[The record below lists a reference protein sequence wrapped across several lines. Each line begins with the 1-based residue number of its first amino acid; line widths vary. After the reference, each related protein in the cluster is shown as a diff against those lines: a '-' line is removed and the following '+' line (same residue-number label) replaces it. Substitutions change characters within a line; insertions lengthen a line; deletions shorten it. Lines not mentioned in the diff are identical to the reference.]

1 MSNTVASNSEL
12 IEKYDRPGPRYTS
25 YPPATQFSGQIT
37 APHYRNWS
45 RDSNEEPIPRPL
57 SLYVHIPFC
66 DTICYHST
74 CNKVTSQNRQHA
86 VEYIEDL
93 YLEIGLQGKLFD
105 RDRIVQ
111 QLHWGGGTTAF
122 LEDYQIER
130 LIGCIDQHFQ
140 LRNDDKGE
148 YSIEIDPRTTSSTTI
163 RLLRDLGF
171 NQISLGVHDFD
182 PNVQKAINRIQSIE
196 DTHSVFKEAR
206 KSDFK
211 SINLELIYG
220 LPLQTVKSF
229 TSTLETLIEFNPD
242 RITLYNYANLPSH
255 LSPQRQVNTNDF
267 PSAVEKLEILQ
278 LSIDRL
284 SKAGYVYL
292 GMDQFVKPF
301 DDLSIAQRR
310 GSLHRNFQEYSAHPE
325 CDSIALG
332 ISAISNIGNHY
343 SQNTT
348 DLKHYHNELT
358 QNRLPIY
365 RGYNSDQDDVM
376 RHEIIQQ
383 LTCYHSLDI
392 PAFESRWEINFMTYF
407 GNEQK
412 KLKVMEI
419 DKLLEL
425 DEKSITVLE
434 VGRPLVRN
442 ICMVFDRYNNGQSGD
457 SENEFS
463 GLV

>member
-1 MSNTVASNSEL
+1 MSNTVVSNSEL
-12 IEKYDRPGPRYTS
+12 IEKYDRTGPRYTS

-37 APHYRNWS
+37 ASDYQNWS

-57 SLYVHIPFC
+57 SLYVHIPSF
-66 DTICYHST
+66 DTICY
-74 CNKVTSQNRQHA
+74 CGDCKKVIAQNRQLA

-111 QLHWGGGTTAF
+111 QLHWSGGTTAF
-122 LEDYQIER
+122 LEDHQIER
-130 LIGCIDQHFQ
+130 LAGCIDQHFQ

-148 YSIEIDPRTTSSTTI
+148 YSIEIDPRTSSSTTI
-163 RLLRDLGF
+163 RLLRDMGF
-171 NQISLGVHDFD
+171 NRISLGVHDFD

-196 DTHSVFKEAR
+196 DAHAVFKAAR

-211 SINLELIYG
+211 SINIDLIYG
-220 LPLQTVKSF
+220 LPLQTAESF
-229 TSTLETLIEFNPD
+229 ARTLETLIEFNPD
-242 RITLYNYANLPSH
+242 RITLYNYTDLPAR
-255 LSPQRQVNTNDF
+255 LSPQLQVNTDDL
-267 PSAVEKLEILQ
+267 PSAIEKLEILQ
-278 LSIDRL
+278 HSIDRL

-292 GMDQFVKPF
+292 GMDQFVRPL

-310 GSLHRNFQEYSAHPE
+310 GSLHRNSQGYSAHPE

-332 ISAISNIGNHY
+332 ISAISNIGSHY

-365 RGYNSDQDDVM
+365 RGYKSDQDDVM

-383 LTCYHSLDI
+383 LTCYHYLDI
-392 PAFESRWEINFMTYF
+392 PAFESRWEINFVTYF

-412 KLKVMEI
+412 KLKVMEK

-425 DEKSITVLE
+425 SEKSITVRE
-434 VGRPLVRN
+434 VGRLLVRN
-442 ICMVFDRYNNGQSGD
+442 ICMVFDRYNNSL
-457 SENEFS
+457 N
-463 GLV
+463 LI

>member
-1 MSNTVASNSEL
+1 MGNKAVFDSEL
-12 IEKYDRPGPRYTS
+12 IEKYDSLGRRYTS
-25 YPPATQFSGQIT
+25 YPPATQFSDQII
-37 APHYRNWS
+37 ASDYQNWS

-57 SLYVHIPFC
+57 SLSVHIPFC
-66 DTICYHST
+66 DTVCQCGTYK
-74 CNKVTSQNRQHA
+74 KVIGQNRECLI
-86 VEYIEDL
+86 EYIDDL

-111 QLHWGGGTTAF
+111 QLHWSGGTIAF
-122 LEDYQIER
+122 LEDHQIER
-130 LIGCIDQHFQ
+130 LAGCIDQHFQ
-140 LRNDDKGE
+140 LRSDDKGE
-148 YSIEIDPRTTSSTTI
+148 YSIEIDTHTSSSTTI

-171 NQISLGVHDFD
+171 NRISLGVYDFD

-196 DTHSVFKEAR
+196 DTHSIIKAAR

-211 SINLELIYG
+211 TINLELIYG
-220 LPLQTVKSF
+220 LPLQTIKSF

-242 RITLYNYANLPSH
+242 RITLYNYAYLPSR
-255 LSPQRQVNTNDF
+255 LSPQRQANTDDL
-267 PSAVEKLEILQ
+267 PSAKEKLEILQ

-284 SKAGYVYL
+284 SKTGYVYL
-292 GMDQFVKPF
+292 GMDQFVRPF

-310 GSLHRNFQEYSAHPE
+310 GSLHRSFQGYSAHPD

-365 RGYNSDQDDVM
+365 RGYKTDQDDVM
-376 RHEIIQQ
+376 RQEIIQQ
-383 LTCYHSLDI
+383 LTCYYYLDI
-392 PAFESRWEINFMTYF
+392 PAFESHWEVNFMTYF
-407 GNEQK
+407 SNEQK
-412 KLKVMEI
+412 QLKVMEK

-425 DEKSITVLE
+425 TEKSITVLE
-434 VGRPLVRN
+434 VGRLLMRN
-442 ICMVFDRYNNGQSGD
+442 ICMVFDRYKNS
-457 SENEFS
+457 
-463 GLV
+463 LT